1 MKSQPTNLN
10 FQGKMICGC
19 QHKTACGL
27 VREVIKQIN
36 ETDFIVIDDFYGR
49 SVSVRLEND
58 GGLWEISYGYSDL

>member
-1 MKSQPTNLN
+1 
-10 FQGKMICGC
+10 MICGC